1 MSTGDKFWKTR
12 RFTEVSELVK
22 RRATMDVKL
31 DIRNS
36 TLWGEE
42 EIDNDFEEIAKKIK
56 VTIEFL
62 TQRNTDYPAHVIN
75 ADPYN
80 YIGIWQKTYR
90 TEKRFYIMATH
101 DKRVSKDGTG
111 TMVLEDALNLQ
122 F

>member
-56 VTIEFL
+56 VTNEL
-62 TQRNTDYPAHVIN
+62 L
-75 ADPYN
+75 ADL
-80 YIGIWQKTYR
+80 K
-90 TEKRFYIMATH
+90 
-101 DKRVSKDGTG
+101 
-111 TMVLEDALNLQ
+111 
-122 F
+122 